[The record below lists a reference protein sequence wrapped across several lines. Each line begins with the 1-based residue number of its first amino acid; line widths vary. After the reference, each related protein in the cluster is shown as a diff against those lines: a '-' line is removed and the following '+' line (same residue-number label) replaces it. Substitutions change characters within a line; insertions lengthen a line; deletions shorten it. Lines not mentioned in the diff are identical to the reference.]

1 MGLEIPEEDYSL
13 ALALGGMRNGFSLGD
28 LLAAYSVF
36 PGGGEYQP
44 AGFIR
49 EIVIDGFTA
58 YKRVSRPTRV
68 FSEETAY
75 LVNDMMKT
83 AVKTGTAKN
92 SALSRSTFRQ
102 RPGPAERKRAT
113 RTPMRFPARRQ
124 TSSAYGW
131 ATPTIPSPI
140 SRAADFRPTFSSK
153 STNIFTGSTRRKTSL
168 ALTESKRQNW
178 IAMNI
183 MPHIT

>member
-13 ALALGGMRNGFSLGD
+13 ALALGGMKNGFSLSD

-83 AVKTGTAKN
+83 AVKTGTAKKLRSLPFDI
-92 SALSRSTFRQ
+92 SAKT
-102 RPGPAERKRAT
+102 G
-113 RTPMRFPARRQ
+113 
-124 TSSAYGW
+124 TSGTEKGNTDAYAVSCTTADVSAYGW

-140 SRAADFRPTFSSK
+140 SRAADFRPTFS
-153 STNIFTGSTRRKTSL
+153 
-168 ALTESKRQNW
+168 
-178 IAMNI
+178 
-183 MPHIT
+183 